1 MSQIIA
7 QNDQCEIRKNLEKK
21 ISGLVS
27 NFKFWVILGQISN
40 FSQGRELIY
49 QNDALGVNL
58 SKKVV
63 ARSQE
68 VTRGQKYQ

>member
-7 QNDQCEIRKNLEKK
+7 QNDQCEIRKKLRKK
-21 ISGLVS
+21 IFGLVS

-58 SKKVV
+58 PKKVV